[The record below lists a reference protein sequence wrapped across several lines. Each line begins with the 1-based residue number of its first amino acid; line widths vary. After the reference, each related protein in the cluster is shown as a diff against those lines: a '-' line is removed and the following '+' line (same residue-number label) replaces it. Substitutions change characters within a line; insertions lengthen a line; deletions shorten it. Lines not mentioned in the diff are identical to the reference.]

1 MKWNEIFQ
9 IFILKS
15 IHWKNIIK
23 KNNVIIK
30 PCSPSA
36 TLPLYLSHTTK
47 TLPPPPLFFV
57 DEHNIFWTLHFLGK
71 NQKVNHKLM
80 NTSGPF
86 KKHPVTVA
94 ASLLQT

>member
-9 IFILKS
+9 IIILKS

-36 TLPLYLSHTTK
+36 PLPLYLSHTTK
-47 TLPPPPLFFV
+47 TLPPPFFFV

-71 NQKVNHKLM
+71 TKR
-80 NTSGPF
+80 
-86 KKHPVTVA
+86 
-94 ASLLQT
+94 

>member
-9 IFILKS
+9 IIILKS

-36 TLPLYLSHTTK
+36 PLPLYLSHTTK
-47 TLPPPPLFFV
+47 TLPPPPPYFLSTNTTFF
-57 DEHNIFWTLHFLGK
+57 EHYTSWEKPKGK
-71 NQKVNHKLM
+71 SQIDDYVGSIQ
-80 NTSGPF
+80 T
-86 KKHPVTVA
+86 HPVTVA